1 MQSGLQGS
9 CEFSTLGVSA
19 HLAQVHVVRARPSA
33 GEEFAGRIYAL
44 KIMSKDHVKT
54 THQMTTAKAERDVL
68 VDAYN
73 Q

>member
-1 MQSGLQGS
+1 MRFCGG
-9 CEFSTLGVSA
+9 F
-19 HLAQVHVVRARPSA
+19 QVHVVRARPSA
-33 GEEFAGRIYAL
+33 GEEFVGRIYAL

-54 THQMTTAKAERDVL
+54 THQMITAKAERDVL